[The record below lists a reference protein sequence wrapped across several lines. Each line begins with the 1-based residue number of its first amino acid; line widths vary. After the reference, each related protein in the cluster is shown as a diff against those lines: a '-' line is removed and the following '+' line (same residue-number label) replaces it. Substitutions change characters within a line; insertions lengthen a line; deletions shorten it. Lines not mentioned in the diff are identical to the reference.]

1 MIPGIFGVH
10 AHQLGGCVTDAAHF
24 VIGNSQIQ
32 TSLGK
37 AGGLLECSFV
47 FRHGLFVASQAG
59 QGCTQIGMDGGCLG
73 VNLQELT
80 VPFDGS
86 LEIARLLLLHRILD

>member
-1 MIPGIFGVH
+1 MATTGALSRRDFLKSTGSLVVAFNLFDPLSLFG
-10 AHQLGGCVTDAAHF
+10 QGLQGGTP
-24 VIGNSQIQ
+24 ISN
-32 TSLGK
+32 
-37 AGGLLECSFV
+37 AG
-47 FRHGLFVASQAG
+47 GLFVASQAG